1 MPIAVT
7 VTIYVYYIPV
17 CSMQLTTYCPTH
29 IYTLIIAS
37 GLSNESESYQQL
49 FTPTD
54 STMVVSVTSRNLQ
67 DNAGLIFK
75 VLVRNSLSETF
86 YETGATTLCMS
97 HYNDNYFLLSL
108 LLAIVA

>member
-7 VTIYVYYIPV
+7 ATIYIYVYYILV

-29 IYTLIIAS
+29 IYTLIIVS
-37 GLSNESESYQQL
+37 GLSNESESHQQQ

-54 STMVVSVTSRNLQ
+54 SMMVASVTSRNLQ
-67 DNAGLIFK
+67 DNAGLIFM

-97 HYNDNYFLLSL
+97 H
-108 LLAIVA
+108 